1 MKVLL
6 SIKPQFVEQI
16 IKGTKR
22 YEFRKAIYKR
32 TDIDTIVV
40 YASSPVCRVVG
51 EFKVDEILCETPEIL
66 WQHTHD
72 SAGITREFFDR
83 YFDKRDKA
91 YAIRIKSFLPYEN
104 PTKLTE
110 AFPGKVRLIA
120 QSFDHR
126 RAMFHVEQYRKLLY
140 GHG

>member
-51 EFKVDEILCETPEIL
+51 EFKVDEILCENPETL

-83 YFDKRDKA
+83 YFDKREKA

-110 AFPGKVRLIA
+110 AFPGKVPP
-120 QSFDHR
+120 QSFCYL
-126 RAMFHVEQYRKLLY
+126 A
-140 GHG
+140 

>member
-51 EFKVDEILCETPEIL
+51 EFKVDGILCETPETL

-72 SAGITREFFDR
+72 SAGITREFFDQ

-91 YAIRIKSFLPYEN
+91 YAIRIKSFLSYEN

-110 AFPGKVRLIA
+110 AFPGKVPP
-120 QSFDHR
+120 QSFCYL
-126 RAMFHVEQYRKLLY
+126 A
-140 GHG
+140 

>member
-1 MKVLL
+1 M

-51 EFKVDEILCETPEIL
+51 EFKVDEILCEPPETL

-110 AFPGKVRLIA
+110 AFPGKVPP
-120 QSFDHR
+120 QSFCYL
-126 RAMFHVEQYRKLLY
+126 A
-140 GHG
+140 